1 MTATYPA
8 SRGLSSSWV
17 LCAPAGWFPSLA
29 APSPGTEEPGR
40 RCAWRILDFLLSW
53 GILLLRLAEWE
64 LGLRIKIKAA
74 INDQRVIALHLTT
87 DLANIKRF
95 SSMEVHQSFSRLKI
109 YFILE
114 QLGQSH
120 CKVEGWGG
128 GVCKPDRCL
137 ELQTERPP
145 HPPTLTL
152 PLWPTR
158 TWNAH
163 KLFYGHVQDTTITQ
177 L

>member
-1 MTATYPA
+1 MIATYPE

-17 LCAPAGWFPSLA
+17 LRAPAGWFPSLA

-40 RCAWRILDFLLSW
+40 RCVWRILDFLLSW

-74 INDQRVIALHLTT
+74 INDQRIIALHLKT

-95 SSMEVHQSFSRLKI
+95 SSKEVHQSFSRLNI

-120 CKVEGWGG
+120 CRGG
-128 GVCKPDRCL
+128 
-137 ELQTERPP
+137 LQTRPLP
-145 HPPTLTL
+145 GAPNWETSSPPPSPSLSDQRRHGMPINYFMAMCKT
-152 PLWPTR
+152 P
-158 TWNAH
+158 
-163 KLFYGHVQDTTITQ
+163 Q
-177 L
+177 